1 MKILYAVYAWM
12 DPLLIFFYRLP
23 ENPVA
28 GFFLGTFFLC
38 LLCVIIGEI
47 TIITMYRLNRKY
59 YRKLKQETVRMHNLS
74 IKAILAKDKDSYRA
88 CNRQA
93 NEAFGRYFFAQLG
106 LGASGLWALP
116 FALGWMSQR
125 FHEVSLDL
133 FFTLPG
139 IGKTMGYIPI
149 FILSYILVRILFG
162 KLKPWLPWVYR
173 FDFRRET
180 DNEGEKMVSW
190 TDVERHG
197 GFPDR

>member
-1 MKILYAVYAWM
+1 MKILYAVYAWL

-23 ENPVA
+23 ENSLA

-38 LLCVIIGEI
+38 FLCVIIGEV
-47 TIITMYRLNRKY
+47 TIIALYRLNRNY
-59 YRKLKQETVRMHNLS
+59 YKKLKEETVRMHNLS
-74 IKAILAKDKDSYRA
+74 IKAILAKDKESYRA

-106 LGASGLWALP
+106 LGASALWTLP

-125 FHEVSLDL
+125 FHEVSFELL
-133 FFTLPG
+133 FSVPG

-149 FILSYILVRILFG
+149 FILCYILVRIFFG
-162 KLKPWLPWVYR
+162 KLKPWMPWLYR
-173 FDFRRET
+173 FDFRRHTE
-180 DNEGEKMVSW
+180 NQGEKMVSW

>member
-1 MKILYAVYAWM
+1 MKTLYAIYAWI

-47 TIITMYRLNRKY
+47 TIIIMYRFNRNY

-74 IKAILAKDKDSYRA
+74 IKAILAKDKESYGA

-106 LGASGLWALP
+106 LGASSLWALP

-125 FHEVSLDL
+125 FHDVSLEL
-133 FFTLPG
+133 FFTFPG
-139 IGKTMGYIPI
+139 IGNAMGYIPI
-149 FILSYILVRILFG
+149 FILSYILVRIFFG
-162 KLKPWLPWVYR
+162 KLKPLLPWMYR
-173 FDFRRET
+173 FDFRREINN
-180 DNEGEKMVSW
+180 DDEKMVSW
-190 TDVERHG
+190 TEVERHG